1 MKLSC
6 MKNNS
11 FLLLILTIIGTI
23 GLQSCGNNEPI
34 EDNVIDKEI
43 FDPNSSLN
51 TIFDGKIFSIPSPVQ
66 TAFLIKNL
74 DMSFDASLGNNID
87 NVDEYVSEHQQSL
100 NLGVY
105 GADLGY
111 SALYDQ
117 KDNTVKCLNSVQ
129 NLTTQLGLD
138 AAFDEKFLTSFE
150 ASTDDEKEMIQ
161 LMSTA
166 FKKADNF
173 LKHAN
178 RKSTSALILT
188 GGWIESVY
196 IACNL
201 NSKNPSEKVKQ
212 RIGEQKQSI
221 GSIIDILTEYNKD
234 ELSKELISDLKDLKL
249 TFDKVLISYEYNAPE
264 TDKELKTT
272 TLRHDSEVLISPK
285 VLHEIESKIYNIRSK
300 ITKV

>member
-1 MKLSC
+1 

-11 FLLLILTIIGTI
+11 FLLLILAIIGTI

-87 NVDEYVSEHQQSL
+87 NVDEYVSEYQQSL

-138 AAFDEKFLTSFE
+138 AAFDEKFLASFE

-201 NSKNPSEKVKQ
+201 NSKNPSEKVKK

-234 ELSKELISDLKDLKL
+234 EQSKELISDLKDLKL
-249 TFDKVLISYEYNAPE
+249 TFDKVSISYEYNAPE

-272 TLRHDSEVLISPK
+272 TLRHDSEVIISPK
-285 VLHEIESKIYNIRSK
+285 ALHEIESKIYNIRSK